1 MSGRFCNHTL
11 HLMMFKLFRNKSNRV
26 KIIDRV
32 FMHQRN
38 KWNHCEKI
46 LTEKPKTI
54 FIGWFDETIAELE
67 NFITRHNVSLIS
79 VLNARTIHKSQAEG
93 SGLIFIEHNPMK
105 SKEEAVFEEL
115 GLKEVIILTALDE
128 PLLIKVGSEKLI
140 EMIQSLGINEDEI
153 IEHKMVGQ
161 SIANAQEKIEKKV
174 VVEQSV
180 RSQAEWMERNFKGVE
195 K

>member
-11 HLMMFKLFRNKSNRV
+11 HLMMFKLFRNKSNRA

-93 SGLIFIEHNPMK
+93 SGLIFIEHN
-105 SKEEAVFEEL
+105 KELA
-115 GLKEVIILTALDE
+115 GI
-128 PLLIKVGSEKLI
+128 LLIRI
-140 EMIQSLGINEDEI
+140 HLGVRTFIYRISAMGYNI
-153 IEHKMVGQ
+153 ISQYIVT
-161 SIANAQEKIEKKV
+161 
-174 VVEQSV
+174 V
-180 RSQAEWMERNFKGVE
+180 R
-195 K
+195 